1 MRVTMVNKVC
11 MPSDLPT
18 LFSLQ
23 RVRIVTKAR
32 ISPLEGESWFYTH
45 EAGGGFK
52 ALDAHLGA
60 GVLCIGCCKLRDG
73 LHSAGHHGSQS
84 TMNCAASGW
93 SVMRAHQAKRDH
105 ARHGRTRS
113 GANKL

>member
-1 MRVTMVNKVC
+1 MVNKVC

-73 LHSAGHHGSQS
+73 QIWRKQVVNKAGAAKEGSHH
-84 TMNCAASGW
+84 
-93 SVMRAHQAKRDH
+93 
-105 ARHGRTRS
+105 
-113 GANKL
+113 